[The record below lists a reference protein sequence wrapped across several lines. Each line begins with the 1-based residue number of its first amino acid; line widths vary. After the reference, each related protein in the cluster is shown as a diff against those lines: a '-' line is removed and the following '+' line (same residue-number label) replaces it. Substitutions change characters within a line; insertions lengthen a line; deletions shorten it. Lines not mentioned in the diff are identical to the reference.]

1 MSVEVPQVDDSY
13 CRCSSQCEFPR
24 FLADLIFTGI
34 IAFILPFI
42 LLEICLWLL
51 YLLIMGL
58 EELVGE
64 VELVVYLVLPLVFL
78 MESLPHLLRSVF
90 LRCRESLITIRVHLL
105 MLGPLSRIGKD

>member
-1 MSVEVPQVDDSY
+1 MSVKIPQVDDPY

-24 FLADLIFTGI
+24 FLAYLIFPGI

-42 LLEICLWLL
+42 LLVICLWLL
-51 YLLIMGL
+51 YLLIVGL

-64 VELVVYLVLPLVFL
+64 VELVIYLILTLVFL

-90 LRCRESLITIRVHLL
+90 LRCR
-105 MLGPLSRIGKD
+105 